1 MIWRTVQSKLFGW
14 LWGEVQLCL
23 TGLQDGYSCWDPWR
37 LYNLLLRSLVKV
49 MIMTM
54 VENLHWRSWESI
66 WACHQTPL
74 PAFDNRQISYKWP
87 ISICPLRLHFN
98 SGGNV
103 LQFWIKLSKR
113 TLQQRRNRQSGIKVV
128 RCSVRFTVWNPK
140 ANWSGNLKGVV
151 RLG

>member
-54 VENLHWRSWESI
+54 VENLQWRSWERYLGVSPNSFVSFWQQANI
-66 WACHQTPL
+66 L
-74 PAFDNRQISYKWP
+74 KN
-87 ISICPLRLHFN
+87 CPLQLHFN

-113 TLQQRRNRQSGIKVV
+113 TLQQRRNRHSGIRVV